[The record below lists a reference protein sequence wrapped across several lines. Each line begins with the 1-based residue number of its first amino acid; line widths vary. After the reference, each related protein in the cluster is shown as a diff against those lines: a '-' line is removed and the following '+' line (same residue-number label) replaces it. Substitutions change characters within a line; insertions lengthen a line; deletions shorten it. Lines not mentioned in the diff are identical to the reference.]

1 MLHFLKKLTKNTCR
15 YHYQNLDDMIYNF
28 PRYRAKHTET
38 GHFWSF
44 FALSPPK
51 NPKNQNFQWKN
62 LLEISSFCTCVPKI
76 TTIWCTVPEIRSE
89 TGRAFCHF
97 GSFFA
102 LLTPPSTLPN
112 DPKNQNLKKKVNKCL
127 EILSFYTYMYTVNE
141 DHMIYGSWNISCNRH
156 FCHFGPFS
164 PFQPP
169 DNLENQYFKI
179 KKKKQLEILSFYTFA
194 PKMTIIWCMA
204 PEIWSATDRIFCHS
218 GPFFALLPP

>member
-1 MLHFLKKLTKNTCR
+1 MSGKIKNKIILIFTMLHFFKKLTKNTCR
-15 YHYQNLDDMIYNF
+15 YHYQNLDMIYNF

-51 NPKNQNFQWKN
+51 KPQNQNFQWKN

-112 DPKNQNLKKKVNKCL
+112 DPKNQKQNNFNIYNAAFFKK
-127 EILSFYTYMYTVNE
+127 INE
-141 DHMIYGSWNISCNRH
+141 KH
-156 FCHFGPFS
+156 
-164 PFQPP
+164 
-169 DNLENQYFKI
+169 L
-179 KKKKQLEILSFYTFA
+179 
-194 PKMTIIWCMA
+194 
-204 PEIWSATDRIFCHS
+204 
-218 GPFFALLPP
+218 